1 MNQMPDAPNTSIQSD
16 QSSQSKLHVDS
27 DWKAQAEAERE
38 KMRKIDSERD
48 TSAAG
53 ENPDKLPPADFRS
66 IVGLLATQALGG
78 LGAYGDPGTRRIVV
92 DLPAAQFAIDLLG
105 VLSDKTKGNLSAEE
119 DKELSSILAELRAR
133 FVHFA
138 QLVAAQAA
146 QGGPSAL
153 TGQPKAPSRT
163 DAAPKSK
170 IIFPG

>member
-1 MNQMPDAPNTSIQSD
+1 MSDASNASD
-16 QSSQSKLHVDS
+16 SAPQSKLHVDS

-38 KMRKIDSERD
+38 KLRKIDHDRD
-48 TSAAG
+48 ASSA
-53 ENPDKLPPADFRS
+53 EESPDKLPPADFRS

-78 LGAYGDPGTRRIVV
+78 LGAYGDPESKRIVV

-105 VLSDKTKGNLSAEE
+105 VLAEKTKGNLAAEE
-119 DKELSSILAELRAR
+119 EKELLAILAELRSR

-153 TGQPKAPSRT
+153 TGNPPTASRA

>member
-1 MNQMPDAPNTSIQSD
+1 MSNMNE
-16 QSSQSKLHVDS
+16 SKLHVDS

-48 TSAAG
+48 ATTAQ
-53 ENPDKLPPADFRS
+53 EHPDKLPPADFRS

-78 LGAYGDPGTRRIVV
+78 LGAYGDPDTRRIVV

-105 VLSDKTKGNLSAEE
+105 VLAEKTTGNLSPEE
-119 DKELSSILAELRAR
+119 EKELTSILTELRSR

-146 QGGPSAL
+146 QGGHAGASPPSMI
-153 TGQPKAPSRT
+153 GQPTAAARSDAP
-163 DAAPKSK
+163 PKSK

>member
-1 MNQMPDAPNTSIQSD
+1 MNSSPDAPHTPSQTPQSN
-16 QSSQSKLHVDS
+16 LHVDS

-38 KMRKIDSERD
+38 KLRKIDVERA
-48 TSAAG
+48 TSAAD
-53 ENPDKLPPADFRS
+53 ETTDKLPPADFRS

-78 LGAYGDPGTRRIVV
+78 LGAYGDPETRRIVV

-105 VLSDKTKGNLSAEE
+105 VLAEKTRGNLAPEE
-119 DKELSSILAELRAR
+119 EKELTSILAELRSR

-146 QGGPSAL
+146 QGGPSTL
-153 TGQPKAPSRT
+153 TAQPPTTSRT
-163 DAAPKSK
+163 ESAPKSK

>member
-1 MNQMPDAPNTSIQSD
+1 MNQMPDAPNASN

-38 KMRKIDSERD
+38 KLRKIDDERD
-48 TSAAG
+48 AGSATDA
-53 ENPDKLPPADFRS
+53 PDKLPPADFRS

-78 LGAYGDPGTRRIVV
+78 LGAYGDPESRRIVV

-105 VLSDKTKGNLSAEE
+105 VLAEKTKGNLAAEE
-119 DKELSSILAELRAR
+119 EKELLAILAELRSR

-153 TGQPKAPSRT
+153 TGHPPAAPRA